1 MSWKD
6 AVRKVFENS
15 GITVEEDQ
23 RGLVVSPEKDN
34 LRVLVLVRRLHMSF
48 DRKVEVI
55 SVSEM
60 LPAFPGA
67 GEALKRMMLSSF
79 EVEAKGLLRRTH
91 VWRNW
96 RELRRL
102 ESFLGPERPDS
113 RLMETLKSD
122 RNLVEKLKDASPN
135 FLEVFPEFMSPSY
148 MEAFLVSPGAP
159 FNEFVR
165 ELISRYLVEPE
176 RLAWCFRAQFLYGS
190 PQMPRKILK
199 NYLLAIQLSEALK
212 EFTPKLFQY
221 TSSSPPMSESST

>member
-23 RGLVVSPEKDN
+23 RGLVVLPETGN

-55 SVSEM
+55 AISEVSFS
-60 LPAFPGA
+60 PPGV
-67 GEALKRMMLSSF
+67 GETLKKMMLSSF
-79 EVEAKGLLRRTH
+79 EVEARGLLRRTY
-91 VWRNW
+91 VWRSW
-96 RELRRL
+96 RELHRL
-102 ESFLGPERPDS
+102 ESLLGPVRPDL
-113 RLMETLKSD
+113 RLLETLKSD
-122 RNLVEKLKDASPN
+122 RNLVEKLKEASPN

-159 FNEFVR
+159 FNEFVK

-176 RLAWCFRAQFLYGS
+176 RLAWCFKAQFLYGS

-199 NYLLAIQLSEALK
+199 NYLLSVQLSEALK
-212 EFTPKLFQY
+212 ESTLKLFQY
-221 TSSSPPMSESST
+221 TSSSPPMAGSST